1 MKKNYLNYILL
12 LFPFLDFLTS
22 IATWESY
29 PSVGLLFKGI
39 FLIFAVYSIL
49 KNAKEKKTYYLF
61 LGLIFYGVI
70 DVTYWI
76 FKDSSALKGE
86 IINLVKIYY
95 LPILI
100 LLFGTNRE
108 KLSKKTIFFLYL
120 EFLILYLF
128 PYPFHLGHNISE
140 VYPNKDLYLSYF
152 YVGNELSNIFVLLL
166 PVSIVYLI
174 ETNDKRFT
182 ILTVFL
188 TICMLFLLGTKTM
201 YLSILI
207 IGGYFLFF
215 YRKNIIL
222 KIKQYSL
229 FFVMILFIGVG
240 FLLWIPNNN
249 LYQNI
254 KTSLE
259 FYEVDSISKLLTFE
273 NIDNII
279 YSNRLDFLK
288 NVHENYKESNI
299 LEKIM
304 GLGRTKI
311 NELKD
316 IEIDIFDIFYSVG
329 IVGFIV
335 YVIFFMNVLNK
346 SRVNGVY
353 LFTFMLLL
361 VISLFTG
368 HVLISPMTTTYLAS
382 IFGIERKQY
391 EKLDKKSIKKIK
403 NCLNAQ

>member
-1 MKKNYLNYILL
+1 
-12 LFPFLDFLTS
+12 
-22 IATWESY
+22 
-29 PSVGLLFKGI
+29 
-39 FLIFAVYSIL
+39 
-49 KNAKEKKTYYLF
+49 
-61 LGLIFYGVI
+61 
-70 DVTYWI
+70 
-76 FKDSSALKGE
+76 
-86 IINLVKIYY
+86 
-95 LPILI
+95 
-100 LLFGTNRE
+100 
-108 KLSKKTIFFLYL
+108 
-120 EFLILYLF
+120 
-128 PYPFHLGHNISE
+128 
-140 VYPNKDLYLSYF
+140 
-152 YVGNELSNIFVLLL
+152 
-166 PVSIVYLI
+166 
-174 ETNDKRFT
+174 
-182 ILTVFL
+182 
-188 TICMLFLLGTKTM
+188 
-201 YLSILI
+201 
-207 IGGYFLFF
+207 
-215 YRKNIIL
+215 
-222 KIKQYSL
+222 
-229 FFVMILFIGVG
+229 
-240 FLLWIPNNN
+240 LLWIPNNN